1 MDLGGRISIAV
12 TEKKHYEIMAHELVP
27 EHIVLS
33 EKETKELLTEFGI
46 TQDQLPKL
54 LHNDPAAIA
63 CGAKPG
69 DILKI
74 IRKSHTAKE
83 AIVYR
88 LVIES
93 ETS

>member
-1 MDLGGRISIAV
+1 
-12 TEKKHYEIMAHELVP
+12 MAHELVP
-27 EHIVLS
+27 EHIILS
-33 EKETKELLTEFGI
+33 EKEIQDLLKKYDI
-46 TQDQLPKL
+46 TPDQLPKL
-54 LHNDPAAIA
+54 LHTDPAAIA

-69 DILKI
+69 NILKI

-93 ETS
+93 ETL